1 MVFMQRYASPLGG
14 LLLAADEQGLIGLW
28 FDGARH
34 FAANLP
40 EAREEKR
47 TPILDEAA
55 RWLDDYFSGGQ
66 PDFTPPL
73 HLIGSAFRLR
83 VWARLLEIPYGQTT
97 TYGALLGDG
106 ASARA
111 VGGAVGRNP
120 ISIIVP
126 CHRVIG
132 ADGSLT
138 GYAGVSMLRN
148 QRTRMEQKDDK
159 KTAAAP
165 GEEPGAAAVLLCVF
179 LKQIGFI
186 HKNRTVCG
194 KITPPAFPCRFRG
207 CGCAGRI

>member
-40 EAREEKR
+40 EVREEKR

-97 TYGALLGDG
+97 TYGALAKRLGAG
-106 ASARA
+106 RMSAQA
-111 VGGAVGRNP
+111 VGGAVGHNP

-126 CHRVIG
+126 CHRVVG
-132 ADGSLT
+132 ANGSLT
-138 GYAGVSMLRN
+138 GYAGGLDRKIKLLEI
-148 QRTRMEQKDDK
+148 EQTDMHGLFRPK
-159 KTAAAP
+159 KGTA
-165 GEEPGAAAVLLCVF
+165 
-179 LKQIGFI
+179 I
-186 HKNRTVCG
+186 
-194 KITPPAFPCRFRG
+194 
-207 CGCAGRI
+207 